1 MKYFG
6 FLSFGHYSN
15 GPRHGITAAQSLHQ
29 AIDLAVAADEIGVNG
44 AFFRVHHYAPQAAAP
59 MPLLSAIAARTKA
72 IEVGTGVIDMRY
84 ENPLY
89 LAEEAAALDL
99 IADGRT
105 ALGVSRGAPEIA
117 RRGWEAFGYRSE
129 DPRGSDLARAHYER
143 FLDAV
148 AAVPMAE
155 AAPLHE
161 QYPTQLTPGTPLP
174 ILPHSEG
181 LRRRIWYGAGSN
193 ASAIQA
199 ARDGVNLMS
208 STLVFE
214 HGDKPFGD
222 IQAEQL
228 RAYRRAWAE
237 AGHDWAPRVSVSR
250 SIFPLLSRRDAG
262 LYGLSASGDQ
272 VGHLD
277 SAVATFGRTY
287 AADPDTLIT
296 QLSQDRALAE
306 ADTLLLTIPN
316 QLGFDENWSIIR
328 NFAEHV
334 APALGW
340 EPARP
345 GQVASGYPIGD
356 AAREAEAD

>member
-15 GPRHGITAAQSLHQ
+15 GGRHGITAAESLHQ

-44 AFFRVHHYAPQAAAP
+44 AFFRVHHFAPQAAAP
-59 MPLLSAIAARTKA
+59 MPLLSAIASRTKA

-89 LAEEAAALDL
+89 LAEEAAALDM

-117 RRGWEAFGYRSE
+117 YKGWESFGYHSDERN
-129 DPRGSDLARAHYER
+129 GADLARANYER
-143 FLDAV
+143 FLEAIDGK
-148 AAVPMAE
+148 PMAE

-161 QYPTQLTPGTPLP
+161 QYPTQMTPGTPLP
-174 ILPHSEG
+174 ILPHSPG
-181 LRRRIWYGAGSN
+181 LRSRIWYGAGSN
-193 ASAIQA
+193 TSAIQA
-199 ARDGVNLMS
+199 AREGVNLMS

-228 RAYRRAWAE
+228 RAYRRAWVE
-237 AGHDWAPRVSVSR
+237 AGHDWMPRVSVSR
-250 SIFPLLSRRDAG
+250 SIFPLLSERDRG

-277 SAVATFGRTY
+277 SGIATFGRTY
-287 AADPDTLIT
+287 AADPSTLIK

-316 QLGFDENWSIIR
+316 QLGFEENWSIIR
-328 NFAEHV
+328 NFAEYV

-345 GQVASGYPIGD
+345 GILPTGYDIDEAVA
-356 AAREAEAD
+356 E

>member
-15 GPRHGITAAQSLHQ
+15 GGRHGITAAESLHQ

-44 AFFRVHHYAPQAAAP
+44 AFFRVHHFAPQAAAP
-59 MPLLSAIAARTKA
+59 MPLLSAIASRTKA

-84 ENPLY
+84 ENPLD
-89 LAEEAAALDL
+89 LAEEAAAHDL

-117 RRGWEAFGYRSE
+117 NKGWESFGYHSDERN
-129 DPRGSDLARAHYER
+129 GADLARAHYER
-143 FLDAV
+143 FLEAIDGQ
-148 AAVPMAE
+148 PMAE

-161 QYPTQLTPGTPLP
+161 QYPTQINPGTPLP
-174 ILPHSEG
+174 ILPHSPG
-181 LRRRIWYGAGSN
+181 LRSRIWYGAGSN

-208 STLVFE
+208 STLLFE

-237 AGHDWAPRVSVSR
+237 AGHDAAPRVSVSR
-250 SIFPLLSRRDAG
+250 SIFPLLSERDRG

-277 SAVATFGRTY
+277 SGIATFGRTY
-287 AADPDTLIT
+287 AADPSTLIK

-316 QLGFDENWSIIR
+316 QLGFEENWSIIR
-328 NFAEHV
+328 NFAEYV

-345 GQVASGYPIGD
+345 GILPTGYDIDEAVA
-356 AAREAEAD
+356 E

>member
-15 GPRHGITAAQSLHQ
+15 GGRHGITAAESLHQ
-29 AIDLAVAADEIGVNG
+29 AIDLSVAADELGVNG
-44 AFFRVHHYAPQAAAP
+44 AFFRVHHFAPQAAAP
-59 MPLLSAIAARTKA
+59 MPLLSAIASRTKA

-89 LAEEAAALDL
+89 LAEEAAALDM

-117 RRGWEAFGYRSE
+117 YKGWESFGYHSDERN
-129 DPRGSDLARAHYER
+129 GADLARANYER
-143 FLDAV
+143 LLEAIDGQ
-148 AAVPMAE
+148 PMAE
-155 AAPLHE
+155 AAPLDE
-161 QYPTQLTPGTPLP
+161 QYPTQMTPGTPLP
-174 ILPHSEG
+174 ILPHSPG
-181 LRRRIWYGAGSN
+181 LRSRIWYGAGSN
-193 ASAIQA
+193 ASAVQA

-228 RAYRRAWAE
+228 RAYRRAWAQ
-237 AGHDWAPRVSVSR
+237 AGHGWMPRVSVSR
-250 SIFPLLSRRDAG
+250 SIFPLLSERDRG

-277 SAVATFGRTY
+277 SGIAIFGRTY
-287 AADPDTLIT
+287 AADPSTLIK

-316 QLGFDENWSIIR
+316 QLGFEENWSIIR
-328 NFAEHV
+328 NFAEYV

-340 EPARP
+340 EPARLGVLP
-345 GQVASGYPIGD
+345 TGYDVDEAVA
-356 AAREAEAD
+356 E

>member
-1 MKYFG
+1 
-6 FLSFGHYSN
+6 
-15 GPRHGITAAQSLHQ
+15 
-29 AIDLAVAADEIGVNG
+29 
-44 AFFRVHHYAPQAAAP
+44 

-105 ALGVSRGAPEIA
+105 ALGVSRGAAEIA
-117 RRGWEAFGYRSE
+117 NKGWESFGYHSE
-129 DPRGSDLARAHYER
+129 ERNGADLARAHYER
-143 FLDAV
+143 FLEAIDGQ
-148 AAVPMAE
+148 PMAE
-155 AAPLHE
+155 APPLHE
-161 QYPTQLTPGTPLP
+161 QYPTQLNPGTPLP
-174 ILPHSEG
+174 VLPRSPG
-181 LRRRIWYGAGSN
+181 LRSRIWYGAGSN
-193 ASAIQA
+193 ASAVQA

-214 HGDKPFGD
+214 HADKPFGD
-222 IQAEQL
+222 IQDDQL

-237 AGHDWAPRVSVSR
+237 VGHSWTPRVSVSR

-272 VGHLD
+272 VGYLD

-316 QLGFDENWSIIR
+316 QLGFDEN
-328 NFAEHV
+328 
-334 APALGW
+334 
-340 EPARP
+340 
-345 GQVASGYPIGD
+345 
-356 AAREAEAD
+356 

>member
-15 GPRHGITAAQSLHQ
+15 GGRHGITAAESLHQ
-29 AIDLAVAADEIGVNG
+29 AIDLSVAADELGVNG
-44 AFFRVHHYAPQAAAP
+44 AFFRVHHFAAQAAAP
-59 MPLLSAIAARTKA
+59 VPLLSAIASRTKA

-117 RRGWEAFGYRSE
+117 YKGWESFGYHSE
-129 DPRGSDLARAHYER
+129 QRNGVDLARAHYER
-143 FLDAV
+143 FLDAIDGK
-148 AAVPMAE
+148 AMAE

-161 QYPTQLTPGTPLP
+161 QYPTQLNPGTPLP
-174 ILPHSEG
+174 ILPHSPG
-181 LRRRIWYGAGSN
+181 LRSRIWYGAGSN

-228 RAYRRAWAE
+228 RAYRQAWAE

-250 SIFPLLSRRDAG
+250 SIFPLLSERDRG

-277 SAVATFGRTY
+277 SGIATFGRTY
-287 AADPDTLIT
+287 AADPSTLIM

-316 QLGFDENWSIIR
+316 QLGFEENWSIIR
-328 NFAEHV
+328 NFAEYV

-345 GQVASGYPIGD
+345 GVLPTGYDIDDVGT
-356 AAREAEAD
+356 E

>member
-15 GPRHGITAAQSLHQ
+15 GGRHGITAAESLHQ
-29 AIDLAVAADEIGVNG
+29 AIDLSVAADELGVNG
-44 AFFRVHHYAPQAAAP
+44 AFFRVHHFAPQAAAP
-59 MPLLSAIAARTKA
+59 MPLLSAIASRTKA

-89 LAEEAAALDL
+89 LAEEAAALDM

-117 RRGWEAFGYRSE
+117 YKGWESFGYHSDERN
-129 DPRGSDLARAHYER
+129 GADLARANYER
-143 FLDAV
+143 FLEAIDGQ
-148 AAVPMAE
+148 PMAE

-161 QYPTQLTPGTPLP
+161 QYPTQMTPGTPLP
-174 ILPHSEG
+174 ILPHSPG
-181 LRRRIWYGAGSN
+181 LRSRIWYGAGSN
-193 ASAIQA
+193 ASAVQA

-228 RAYRRAWAE
+228 RAYRRAWAQ
-237 AGHDWAPRVSVSR
+237 AGHSWMPRVSVSR
-250 SIFPLLSRRDAG
+250 SIFPLLSERDRG

-277 SAVATFGRTY
+277 SGIATFGRTY
-287 AADPDTLIT
+287 AADPSMLIK

-316 QLGFDENWSIIR
+316 QLGFEENWSIIR
-328 NFAEHV
+328 NFAEYV

-345 GQVASGYPIGD
+345 GVLPTGYDIDEAVA
-356 AAREAEAD
+356 E

>member
-15 GPRHGITAAQSLHQ
+15 GGRHGITAAESLHQ
-29 AIDLAVAADEIGVNG
+29 AIDLSVAADELGVNG
-44 AFFRVHHYAPQAAAP
+44 AFFRVHHFAAQAAAP
-59 MPLLSAIAARTKA
+59 MPLLSAIASRTKA
-72 IEVGTGVIDMRY
+72 IEAGTGVIDMRY

-117 RRGWEAFGYRSE
+117 YKGWESFGYHSDERN
-129 DPRGSDLARAHYER
+129 GADLARAHYER
-143 FLDAV
+143 LLEAIDGQ
-148 AAVPMAE
+148 PMAE

-161 QYPTQLTPGTPLP
+161 QYPTQMTPGTPLP
-174 ILPHSEG
+174 IFPHSPG
-181 LRRRIWYGAGSN
+181 LRSHIWYGAGSN
-193 ASAIQA
+193 ASAIRA

-214 HGDKPFGD
+214 HGDKSFGE
-222 IQAEQL
+222 IQADQL
-228 RAYRRAWAE
+228 RAYRRAWAQ
-237 AGHDWAPRVSVSR
+237 AGHGWTPRVSVSR
-250 SIFPLLSRRDAG
+250 SIFPLLSERDRG

-277 SAVATFGRTY
+277 SGIATFGRTY
-287 AADPDTLIT
+287 AADPSTLIK

-316 QLGFDENWSIIR
+316 QLGFEENWSIIR
-328 NFAEHV
+328 NFAEYV

-345 GQVASGYPIGD
+345 GILPTGYDID
-356 AAREAEAD
+356 EAGAE

>member
-15 GPRHGITAAQSLHQ
+15 GGRHGITAAESLHQ

-44 AFFRVHHYAPQAAAP
+44 AFFRVHHFAPQAAAP
-59 MPLLSAIAARTKA
+59 MPLLSAIASRTNT

-105 ALGVSRGAPEIA
+105 ALGVSRGAPEIVN
-117 RRGWEAFGYRSE
+117 RGWESFGYHSE
-129 DPRGSDLARAHYER
+129 ERNGADLARAHYER
-143 FLDAV
+143 FLEAIDGQ
-148 AAVPMAE
+148 PMAE

-161 QYPTQLTPGTPLP
+161 QYPTQMNPGTPLP
-174 ILPHSEG
+174 ILPYSPG
-181 LRRRIWYGAGSN
+181 LRSRIWYGAGSN

-199 ARDGVNLMS
+199 AREGVNLMS

-222 IQAEQL
+222 IQADQL
-228 RAYRRAWAE
+228 RAYRRAWRE
-237 AGHDWAPRVSVSR
+237 AGHDWTPRVSVSR
-250 SIFPLLSRRDAG
+250 SIFPLLSERDRG

-277 SAVATFGRTY
+277 SSIATFGRTY
-287 AADPDTLIT
+287 AADPSTLIK

-316 QLGFDENWSIIR
+316 QLGFEENWSIIR
-328 NFAEHV
+328 NFAEYV

-345 GQVASGYPIGD
+345 GVVPTGYDVDEAVA
-356 AAREAEAD
+356 E

>member
-15 GPRHGITAAQSLHQ
+15 GGRHGITAAESLHQ
-29 AIDLAVAADEIGVNG
+29 AIDLSVAADELGVNG
-44 AFFRVHHYAPQAAAP
+44 AFFRVHHFAPQAAAP
-59 MPLLSAIAARTKA
+59 MPLLSAIASRTKA

-117 RRGWEAFGYRSE
+117 YKGWESFGYRSE
-129 DPRGSDLARAHYER
+129 ERNGSDLARANYER
-143 FLDAV
+143 FLEAIDGQ
-148 AAVPMAE
+148 PMAE

-161 QYPTQLTPGTPLP
+161 QYPTQMTPGTPLP
-174 ILPHSEG
+174 IFPHSPG
-181 LRRRIWYGAGSN
+181 LRGRIWYGAGSN

-214 HGDKPFGD
+214 HGDKSFGD

-237 AGHDWAPRVSVSR
+237 AGHGWTPRVSVSR
-250 SIFPLLSRRDAG
+250 SIFPLLSERDRG
-262 LYGLSASGDQ
+262 LYSLSASGDQ

-277 SAVATFGRTY
+277 SGIATFGRTY
-287 AADPDTLIT
+287 AADPSTLIK

-316 QLGFDENWSIIR
+316 QLGFEENWSIIR
-328 NFAEHV
+328 NFAEYV

-345 GQVASGYPIGD
+345 GILPTGYDVDEAVA
-356 AAREAEAD
+356 E

>member
-15 GPRHGITAAQSLHQ
+15 GGRHGITAAESLHQ
-29 AIDLAVAADEIGVNG
+29 AIDLSVAADELGVNG
-44 AFFRVHHYAPQAAAP
+44 AFFRVHHFAAQAAAP
-59 MPLLSAIAARTKA
+59 MPLLSAIASRTKA
-72 IEVGTGVIDMRY
+72 
-84 ENPLY
+84 
-89 LAEEAAALDL
+89 
-99 IADGRT
+99 
-105 ALGVSRGAPEIA
+105 EIA
-117 RRGWEAFGYRSE
+117 NKGWESFGYRSE
-129 DPRGSDLARAHYER
+129 ERNGADLARAHYER
-143 FLDAV
+143 FLDAIDGK
-148 AAVPMAE
+148 PMAE

-161 QYPTQLTPGTPLP
+161 QYPTQMNPGTPLP
-174 ILPHSEG
+174 VLPHSPG
-181 LRRRIWYGAGSN
+181 LRSRIWYGAGSN

-228 RAYRRAWAE
+228 RAYRQAWAQ
-237 AGHDWAPRVSVSR
+237 AGHGWTPRVSVSR
-250 SIFPLLSRRDAG
+250 SIFPLLSERDRG

-277 SAVATFGRTY
+277 SGIATFGRTY

-316 QLGFDENWSIIR
+316 QLGFEENWSIIR
-328 NFAEHV
+328 NFAEYV

-345 GQVASGYPIGD
+345 GVLATGYEIDEAVA
-356 AAREAEAD
+356 E

>member
-15 GPRHGITAAQSLHQ
+15 GGRHGIAAAESLHQ
-29 AIDLAVAADEIGVNG
+29 AIDLSVAADELGVNG
-44 AFFRVHHYAPQAAAP
+44 AFFRVHHFAPQAAAP
-59 MPLLSAIAARTKA
+59 MPLLSAIASRTKA

-117 RRGWEAFGYRSE
+117 NKGWESFGYRSE
-129 DPRGSDLARAHYER
+129 ERNGADLARAHYER
-143 FLDAV
+143 FLEAIDGR
-148 AAVPMAE
+148 PMAE

-161 QYPTQLTPGTPLP
+161 QYPTQMNPGTPLP
-174 ILPHSEG
+174 VLPHSPG
-181 LRRRIWYGAGSN
+181 LRSRIWYGAGSN

-228 RAYRRAWAE
+228 RAYRQAWAE
-237 AGHDWAPRVSVSR
+237 AGHTWTPRVSVSR
-250 SIFPLLSRRDAG
+250 SIFPLLSERDRG

-277 SAVATFGRTY
+277 SGIATFGRTY
-287 AADPDTLIT
+287 AADPSTLIK

-316 QLGFDENWSIIR
+316 QLGFEENWSIIR
-328 NFAEHV
+328 NFAEYV

-345 GQVASGYPIGD
+345 GALPTGYDIDEVVA
-356 AAREAEAD
+356 E

>member
-15 GPRHGITAAQSLHQ
+15 GGRHGITAAESLHQ
-29 AIDLAVAADEIGVNG
+29 AIDLSVAADELGVNG
-44 AFFRVHHYAPQAAAP
+44 AFFRVHHFAPQAAAP
-59 MPLLSAIAARTKA
+59 MPLLSAIASRTKA

-89 LAEEAAALDL
+89 LAEEAAALDM

-117 RRGWEAFGYRSE
+117 NKGWESFGYHSE
-129 DPRGSDLARAHYER
+129 ERNGSDLARANYER
-143 FLDAV
+143 FLEAIDGQ
-148 AAVPMAE
+148 PMAE

-161 QYPTQLTPGTPLP
+161 QYPTQMTPGTPLP
-174 ILPHSEG
+174 ILPHSPG
-181 LRRRIWYGAGSN
+181 LRSRIWYGAGSN
-193 ASAIQA
+193 ASAVQA

-228 RAYRRAWAE
+228 RAYRRAWTE
-237 AGHDWAPRVSVSR
+237 AGHDAAPRVSVSR
-250 SIFPLLSRRDAG
+250 SIFPLLSERDRG

-277 SAVATFGRTY
+277 SGIATFGRTY
-287 AADPDTLIT
+287 AADPSTLIK

-316 QLGFDENWSIIR
+316 QLGFEENWSIIR
-328 NFAEHV
+328 NFAEYV

-345 GQVASGYPIGD
+345 GVLPTGYDVDEAVA
-356 AAREAEAD
+356 E

>member
-15 GPRHGITAAQSLHQ
+15 GGRHGITAAESLHQ

-44 AFFRVHHYAPQAAAP
+44 AFFRVHHFAPQAAAP
-59 MPLLSAIAARTKA
+59 MPLLSAIASRTKA

-117 RRGWEAFGYRSE
+117 YKGWESFGYHSDERN
-129 DPRGSDLARAHYER
+129 GADLARAHYER
-143 FLDAV
+143 FLEAIDGQ
-148 AAVPMAE
+148 PMAE

-161 QYPTQLTPGTPLP
+161 QYPTQMTPGTPLP
-174 ILPHSEG
+174 VLPHSPG
-181 LRRRIWYGAGSN
+181 LRSRIWYGAGSN
-193 ASAIQA
+193 ASAVQA

-228 RAYRRAWAE
+228 RAYRSAWAE
-237 AGHDWAPRVSVSR
+237 AGHDWTPRVSVSR
-250 SIFPLLSRRDAG
+250 SIFPLLSERNRG

-277 SAVATFGRTY
+277 SGVATFGRTY
-287 AADPDTLIT
+287 AADPSTLIK

-316 QLGFDENWSIIR
+316 QLGFEENWSIIR
-328 NFAEHV
+328 NFAEYV
-334 APALGW
+334 APTLGW

-345 GQVASGYPIGD
+345 GVLSTGYDIDEAVA
-356 AAREAEAD
+356 E

>member
-174 ILPHSEG
+174 ILPYSEG

-193 ASAIQA
+193 ASAVQA

-208 STLVFE
+208 STLVLETGQGSFA
-214 HGDKPFGD
+214 DL
-222 IQAEQL
+222 QAAQIA
-228 RAYRRAWAE
+228 AYRRAWKE
-237 AGHDWAPRVSVSR
+237 AGHSWTPRVSVSR
-250 SIFPLLSRRDAG
+250 SVFPLMSERDRR
-262 LYGLSASGDQ
+262 LYGLAASGDQ
-272 VGHLD
+272 VGELD
-277 SAVATFGRTY
+277 QSPTTFGRAY
-287 AADPDTLIT
+287 AADPDALVR
-296 QLSQDRALAE
+296 QLQQDAAVAS

-316 QLGFDENWSIIR
+316 QLGVDANLSIIE
-328 NFAEHV
+328 NFARCI
-334 APALGW
+334 APELGW
-340 EPARP
+340 VPSTRGPQEQDPLLL
-345 GQVASGYPIGD
+345 
-356 AAREAEAD
+356 